1 MGHRQFLRD
10 LEVYYAGLGAEYSRD
25 SDSFHAME
33 DLEDDEGDVSPDPRR
48 RLRSAESVPALFGYQ
63 RELVDTFVA
72 VCSLPRGDNLGLLA
86 LPTGAGKT
94 RTAAVAL
101 LRMLTNGQAKIVLWL
116 APTRELLEQAAVTI
130 ESVWRSYRGAVDMDL
145 VRADLLGRFPAD
157 VGRGVLLATP
167 HMVASRVKKG
177 VVPDANVVVFDEAHH
192 VEAPVFR
199 RTLERV
205 RKERNTSVIGLS
217 ATPGRTSDEETARL
231 VDFFGGRLL
240 RSKQL
245 GQDPIRMLQR
255 RGVLARV
262 AFKEIP
268 PAAEDLRQ
276 VTKRSSGPGS
286 SDVDRFRAVV
296 RLARAVAKKSR
307 VLVFAESV
315 VHARLLAAALRCQ
328 GTRAGAVSSHDADEV
343 RRRRLAEFERGELPV
358 IVNKQLLAT
367 GYDCP
372 SVRHVILAARIG
384 SPILFEQIV
393 GRASRGPRVGGH
405 ARSTVWQVEDHL
417 AAHGLPRSYYR
428 YSDHDWENLG
438 G

>member
-1 MGHRQFLRD
+1 MGHRQFLRE
-10 LEVYYAGLGAEYSRD
+10 LEGYYTGLAAEYSRD
-25 SDSFHAME
+25 SDSVHAMG
-33 DLEDDEGDVSPDPRR
+33 DPDDDEGDPSPEPLR
-48 RLRSAESVPALFGYQ
+48 RLRNVESVPALFGYQ
-63 RELVDTFVA
+63 KELVGTFEE

-101 LRMLTNGQAKIVLWL
+101 LRMLTNGQARIVLWL

-145 VRADLLGRFPAD
+145 VRADLLGRFPAKIEC
-157 VGRGVLLATP
+157 GVLLATP
-167 HMVASRVKKG
+167 HMVAARVKKG

-205 RKERNTSVIGLS
+205 RQKRNTAVIGLS

-268 PAAEDLRQ
+268 PAAEDLGR
-276 VTKRSSGPGS
+276 TAKRSRPGS
-286 SDVDRFRAVV
+286 SGVDRFRAVV
-296 RLARAVAKKSR
+296 RLARALAKKSR

-315 VHARLLAAALRCQ
+315 VDARLLAAALRCQ
-328 GTRAGAVSSHDADEV
+328 GTRAAAVSSQDADGV
-343 RRRRLAEFERGELPV
+343 RRRRLAEFERGELSV

-384 SPILFEQIV
+384 APILFEQIV

-417 AAHGLPRSYYR
+417 AAHGLPQSYYR

>member
-1 MGHRQFLRD
+1 MGHQQFLRD
-10 LEVYYAGLGAEYSRD
+10 LEGYYTGLAAEYSRD
-25 SDSFHAME
+25 SDSVHAMGNP
-33 DLEDDEGDVSPDPRR
+33 DDDEGDLSPEPLR
-48 RLRSAESVPALFGYQ
+48 RLRSVESVPALFGYQ
-63 RELVDTFVA
+63 KELVGTFEE

-101 LRMLTNGQAKIVLWL
+101 LRMLTNGQARIVLWL

-145 VRADLLGRFPAD
+145 VRADLLGRFPAK
-157 VGRGVLLATP
+157 VECGVLLATP
-167 HMVASRVKKG
+167 HMVAARLKKG

-205 RKERNTSVIGLS
+205 RQKRNTAVIGLS

-268 PAAEDLRQ
+268 PAAEDLSR
-276 VTKRSSGPGS
+276 TAKRSRPGS
-286 SDVDRFRAVV
+286 SGVDRFRAVV
-296 RLARAVAKKSR
+296 RLARALAKKSR

-315 VHARLLAAALRCQ
+315 VDARLLAAALRCQ
-328 GTRAGAVSSHDADEV
+328 GTRAAAVSSQDADGV
-343 RRRRLAEFERGELPV
+343 RRRRLAEFERGELSV

-417 AAHGLPRSYYR
+417 AAHGLPQSYYR